1 MKYKTKIRGLAI
13 TVSKKN
19 INIKDSYKV
28 YNPISM
34 EAILSVLKDDL
45 EENHIESPFDKRSIS
60 SMVREW
66 IAHNNAYKVGYKEKQ
81 TCNLD
86 LNYPQKWYAPIIYW
100 FLSLVEL

>member
-1 MKYKTKIRGLAI
+1 MKYKTEIQGLII

-19 INIKDSYKV
+19 INIKDSYKIS
-28 YNPISM
+28 NPIVM
-34 EAILSVLKDDL
+34 ESILSVLKDEL
-45 EENHIESPFDKRSIS
+45 EENHIESPFGKRSIS

-66 IAHNNAYKVGYKEKQ
+66 ISHNNAYKVRYKEKQ

-100 FLSLVEL
+100 FLSLIEL

>member
-1 MKYKTKIRGLAI
+1 MKYRTEIQGLII

-19 INIKDSYKV
+19 INIKGSYKIN
-28 YNPISM
+28 NPIVM
-34 EAILSVLKDDL
+34 ESILSVLKDEL
-45 EENHIESPFDKRSIS
+45 EENHIESPFGKRSIS

-66 IAHNNAYKVGYKEKQ
+66 ISHNNAYKIGYKESQ

-100 FLSLVEL
+100 FLSLIEL

>member
-1 MKYKTKIRGLAI
+1 MKYRTEIQELII

-19 INIKDSYKV
+19 INIKGSYKIS
-28 YNPISM
+28 NPIVM
-34 EAILSVLKDDL
+34 ESILSVLKDEL
-45 EENHIESPFDKRSIS
+45 EENHIESPFGKRSIS

-66 IAHNNAYKVGYKEKQ
+66 VSHNNAYKVGYKEKQ

-100 FLSLVEL
+100 ILSLIEL